1 MKFVLLIFS
10 GGVGVPVAVLL
21 IARALVERHADQH
34 GAAIRA
40 AGDLPSRR
48 EAAQRPARPKEMAR

>member
-1 MKFVLLIFS
+1 MRWLLLIIP
-10 GGVGVPVAVLL
+10 GGVGVPTTVFL
-21 IARALVERHADQH
+21 IARALVYRHADQH

-48 EAAQRPARPKEMAR
+48 EAAYADRPKELSR